1 MHLTRLIG
9 VTAIASLLSCM
20 PAVADVLSHF
30 EKSQVPA
37 VAGTARP
44 GDPVPYWCW
53 TAKTRDIFKS
63 CAGGYV
69 RTYVKTN
76 VTPEWNDD
84 ETFNAIAATQIDL
97 LADIWAHG
105 HKEEPPVPTPLAA
118 PSHRKI
124 GSSPRS

>member
-1 MHLTRLIG
+1 MQFTRLCRA
-9 VTAIASLLSCM
+9 TAILFVLTSAPAS
-20 PAVADVLSHF
+20 ADVLAHF
-30 EKSQVPA
+30 EKSPVPS

-53 TAKTRDIFKS
+53 TAKTRDVFKS

-69 RTYVKTN
+69 RTYVKAN

-105 HKEEPPVPTPLAA
+105 HKEEPSVPTPLAA
-118 PSHRKI
+118 PRRHTSVNP
-124 GSSPRS
+124 PRS